1 MVRFFAGYSLRNRTI
16 WLTLRSTQLLSQN
29 YSQCMWNFV
38 LPYLFNPDQANLG
51 AKTAFIFG
59 GFSIFCCVYLY
70 FYHPETKGRSYQE
83 LDELFAKGVPARQFA
98 SYVTDAQTEAI
109 RVKQRVQDGELSL

>member
-1 MVRFFAGYSLRNRTI
+1 
-16 WLTLRSTQLLSQN
+16 
-29 YSQCMWNFV
+29 MWNFV

-109 RVKQRVQDGELSL
+109 QVKERVQDGELSL